1 MEDRSR
7 ISRCF
12 CLFYFFLTLI
22 AADTIESS
30 HMKWIKLCKK
40 LKASAWRIASWLNI
54 SEFLVLFVLFL
65 FTPIT
70 AGKIDSSHMRRIEL
84 YKKPQSCCVED
95 RSFKNFRFFFCLFYF
110 FLTLVATDTIDSSHM
125 KRIKLCKK
133 LKVATWRIVTWLNI
147 SEFLFVFCF
156 ISFKHSCRLILNTGG
171 KWESVVGNLG
181 WN

>member
-22 AADTIESS
+22 VADTIESS

-40 LKASAWRIASWLNI
+40 LKASAWRIVTWLNI
-54 SEFLVLFVLFL
+54 SEFLVF
-65 FTPIT
+65 PIA

-95 RSFKNFRFFFCLFYF
+95 RSFKNFTFFFCLFYF
-110 FLTLVATDTIDSSHM
+110 FLTLIATDTIDSSHM

-147 SEFLFVFCF
+147 SEFLVVFCV
-156 ISFKHSCRLILNTGG
+156 ISF
-171 KWESVVGNLG
+171 
-181 WN
+181 